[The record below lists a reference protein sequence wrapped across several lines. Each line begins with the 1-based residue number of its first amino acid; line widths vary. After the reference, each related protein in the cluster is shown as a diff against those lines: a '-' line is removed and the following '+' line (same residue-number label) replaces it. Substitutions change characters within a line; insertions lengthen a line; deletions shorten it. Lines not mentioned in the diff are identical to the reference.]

1 MTISFPQRW
10 VISEGETEHFYA
22 DFTPILASGE
32 TLASVDSVEEED
44 TDDLG
49 TITGSVNA
57 ATYADPHRKDSAGD
71 PVTVAIG
78 KAATFSISGQSAEV
92 GRYTLTVTVTT
103 SAGRV
108 LVRRIVFDVH

>member
-1 MTISFPQRW
+1 MTVTIAQRW
-10 VISEGETEHFYA
+10 LVSEGDAETFRV

-57 ATYADPHRKDSAGD
+57 ATYEDPHRKDTNGNQ
-71 PVTVAIG
+71 VVVAVG
-78 KAATFSISGQSAEV
+78 KAAQFEVSGQLAAA
-92 GRYTLTVTVTT
+92 GRYALTITVTT
-103 SAGRV
+103 STGRV
-108 LVRRIVFDVH
+108 LVRRLVFDVA